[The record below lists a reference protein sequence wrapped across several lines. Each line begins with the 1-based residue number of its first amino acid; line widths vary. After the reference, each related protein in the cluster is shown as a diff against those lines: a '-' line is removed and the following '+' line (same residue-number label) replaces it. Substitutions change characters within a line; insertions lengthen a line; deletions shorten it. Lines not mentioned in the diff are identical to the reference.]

1 MEYIKNKNIEI
12 TFSVNESLYFKFKT
26 LCRAE
31 RTNPATVLKNFIKNY
46 VEEREKKN
54 NEQREE
60 NYGDQHE

>member
-26 LCRAE
+26 LCRAK
-31 RTNPATVLKNFIKNY
+31 RTNPATFLKNAIKDY
-46 VEEREKKN
+46 VEEREKN